1 MKLGHGHVIKE
12 PGMAILYN
20 YPSLCTLVIIENT
33 EMK

>member
-12 PGMAILYN
+12 PVILYN
-20 YPSLCTLVIIENT
+20 YPSLCRLVIIENT